1 MTAKSTGTTH
11 MQPPLRPCPMEDPLG
26 LFPRALTK
34 LYSLWVSLMYPFASL
49 GRNVSVH
56 HTCDWRRSRAHRIK
70 LGNSVQIRK
79 DAIIH
84 VVAPPEHKGEPIIVV
99 DDNSCVGPQCQ
110 MSAKN
115 RIHIEQDVL
124 IGHSVLIMD
133 HDCAD
138 EDRSPPI
145 CEQGVTEGGRIRIG
159 QGSWIGYRA
168 AIVCTSGEL
177 VLGRNCVVGANA
189 VVTRSFPPY
198 SVILG
203 NPARVIKQF
212 DPVKNAWVLRSG

>member
-1 MTAKSTGTTH
+1 MNPNSTGATH
-11 MQPPLRPCPMEDPLG
+11 TQPPGGRTPIEDPLRF
-26 LFPRALTK
+26 FPRIVIK
-34 LYSLWVSLMYPFASL
+34 LYSLWVALIYPFASL
-49 GRNVSVH
+49 GQNVSVH

-79 DAIIH
+79 DVIIQ
-84 VVAPPEHKGEPIIVV
+84 VIVPPEHQGEPIIEI
-99 DDNSCVGPQCQ
+99 DDSTCVGPQCQ

-115 RIHIEQDVL
+115 RIHIERDVL
-124 IGHSVLIMD
+124 IGQSVLIVD
-133 HDCAD
+133 HDGAD
-138 EDRSPPI
+138 EDGNTAMH
-145 CEQGVTEGGRIRIG
+145 EQEVKKGGRIRIG

-203 NPARVIKQF
+203 NPARVIRQF
-212 DPVKNAWVLRSG
+212 DPAKKAWVLRSG